1 MRVRIGTCLLAFWLA
16 GCGNSSPGSADPD
29 SGPVGGATGTERAAQ
44 QVLHLGNGAD
54 PQTLDPHRVQGV
66 PGSNILRDLFEGLVG
81 EAPDGSLVPGAARSW
96 TVSEDGRV
104 YTFRIRENGRWS
116 NGDPVTAKDFEF
128 GLRRSVDPATLSLY
142 SSILFPIENAEAVAN
157 GELPPDALGVE
168 AVDDHTLV
176 IRLRAPTP
184 YLPGL
189 LTHSSTYPVH
199 RPSLEQYGA
208 GFARAGRLVG
218 NGPYRLVEWAVQS
231 HIRLQRN
238 EYYRDN
244 DRIEIDEVWYYP
256 TENQD
261 VELKRYRAGE
271 LDITENIPYQQLGWI
286 RENLGQQ
293 LKIAPYLGSYYYGFN
308 LTRPPFKGNPKLRTA
323 LAMAIDR
330 DIITEKVTGAGE
342 IPAYGWVPP
351 VAGYEGQQP
360 DWASW
365 TQAQRNERA
374 RQLYSQAGYSKANPL
389 TVELLYNT
397 QENHK
402 RIAVAIA
409 AMWKQTLGV
418 RTKLLNQEWKVF
430 LSTRA
435 NKDTQIFR
443 AGWIGDYNDAYS
455 FAQLMHSTNEQN
467 DSGYRSAEYD
477 ALLDRAAM
485 EADPV
490 RRAELM
496 QQAEQ
501 VLLRDLPIIPIYFY
515 VSKHLVKPW
524 VGGFVLNVMDHH
536 QSKHLYILAH

>member
-1 MRVRIGTCLLAFWLA
+1 MRARVGACLLGLWLA
-16 GCGNSSPGSADPD
+16 GCGSGPQGPVDVD
-29 SGPVGGATGTERAAQ
+29 SGPVGGPGGTQRAAV

-81 EAPDGSLVPGAARSW
+81 EAPDGTLVPGAAESW
-96 TVSEDGRV
+96 TVSENGRV
-104 YTFRIRENGRWS
+104 YTFNIRENGRWS

-142 SSILFPIENAEAVAN
+142 SSILFPIENAEAIAN

-208 GFARAGRLVG
+208 AFARAGRLVS

-238 EYYRDN
+238 EYYRD
-244 DRIEIDEVWYYP
+244 DEHTEIDEVWYYP

-271 LDITENIPYQQLGWI
+271 LDITESLPYQQLGWI
-286 RENLGQQ
+286 RENLGEQ
-293 LKIAPYLGSYYYGFN
+293 LRIAPYLGSYYYGLN
-308 LTRPPFKGNPKLRTA
+308 LTRPPFKDNPKLRSA

-360 DWASW
+360 DWAAW
-365 TQAQRNERA
+365 TQAERNERA
-374 RQLYSQAGYSKANPL
+374 RQLYSEAGYSKARPL

-467 DSGYRSAEYD
+467 DSGYHSAEYD
-477 ALLDRAAM
+477 ALLDQAAI
-485 EADPV
+485 EPDPV

-496 QQAEQ
+496 QQAER

-524 VGGFVLNVMDHH
+524 VGGFVPNVMDHH